1 MTCTGCYRANE
12 KWSYPIN
19 KALNDDSAYFRRRKS
34 DEERFLVA
42 RSGDDTCMFRNCFG
56 VSPNPDTV
64 GDHYLCSLIRRANL
78 DMFCSR
84 EASTIKSQFGRV
96 KEIIRRQEAWGR
108 DCRNLFPK
116 LGTHPTTDEGGMVQA
131 MMMLEKSREPGRNAN
146 YTQFDTIRQLR
157 TTVSN
162 IYTGSAEVRVESGVL
177 KSRKGEVLHLHD
189 DPMQSVFMERFV
201 VGLQHRMPIDSKR
214 DTPLLGHVVAG
225 ILNLMEEEV
234 TRSTT
239 TQRRK
244 RILIMCGG
252 YIAVTYSYS
261 LRGNEG
267 FWVDGDRLQSHI
279 HLGRSETHEIPHIA
293 VALLGRFKSEGGDR
307 MHVFTLA
314 NVTKSGVKNRWWLEK
329 VATQL
334 S

>member
-1 MTCTGCYRANE
+1 MF
-12 KWSYPIN
+12 WS
-19 KALNDDSAYFRRRKS
+19 K
-34 DEERFLVA
+34 
-42 RSGDDTCMFRNCFG
+42 
-56 VSPNPDTV
+56 
-64 GDHYLCSLIRRANL
+64 
-78 DMFCSR
+78 
-84 EASTIKSQFGRV
+84 EATTIKAQFGRV
-96 KEIIRRQEAWGR
+96 KEIIRRQGSWGR